1 MQFTAKYNKNYERV
15 GDIDSRR
22 EIFLQNQAI
31 VDEMNN
37 DPANEG
43 VFFKI
48 NESGDL
54 TDEEFMVKL
63 GLDETQS
70 ALASAEFEAHKAEF
84 EDDDNLQLK
93 NTPTI
98 GKYINWA
105 NKKKVIPVQNQGR
118 CGSCWS
124 FAASTAQSAMQ
135 AI

>member
-1 MQFTAKYNKNYERV
+1 MQFTAKYNKHYEKV
-15 GDIDSRR
+15 GDIDCRR
-22 EIFLQNQAI
+22 ELFLQNQAI

-48 NESGDL
+48 NETGDM
-54 TDEEFMVKL
+54 TDEEFGAKM
-63 GLDETQS
+63 GLDPTQS

-84 EDDDNLQLK
+84 EDADNMQLK

-105 NKKKVIPVQNQGR
+105 NKKKVIPV
-118 CGSCWS
+118 
-124 FAASTAQSAMQ
+124 
-135 AI
+135 

>member
-54 TDEEFMVKL
+54 TDVEFMVQL
-63 GLDETQS
+63 GLDET
-70 ALASAEFEAHKAEF
+70 
-84 EDDDNLQLK
+84 
-93 NTPTI
+93 
-98 GKYINWA
+98 
-105 NKKKVIPVQNQGR
+105 
-118 CGSCWS
+118 
-124 FAASTAQSAMQ
+124 
-135 AI
+135 

>member
-15 GDIDSRR
+15 GDMDSRR

-98 GKYINWA
+98 GKYINWS
-105 NKKKVIPVQNQGR
+105 NKKKVIPV
-118 CGSCWS
+118 
-124 FAASTAQSAMQ
+124 
-135 AI
+135 